1 MAKAYLI
8 STFMDDVELF
18 EIRKTQKLPNYII
31 QNFKLYRMIY
41 HNADYIVIE
50 FINETFEQNS
60 KSLKQID
67 KIKELF
73 ENQKVVLVT
82 PEITI
87 YYSKLLM
94 KSRLDFIVPGKLIYL
109 PSLALVYNEVQLTK
123 YKNRST
129 NSEKQITQFTPTTQ
143 AVLFT
148 LMILREKKWNLT
160 TLADYLNVSKMSV
173 SRAVQV
179 LKNQNLLIESQG
191 RANATMLIDLKL
203 KTDQIL
209 EDYESYFIN
218 PIIKTVTVDRN
229 LLDTKVISEMVE
241 SGQSALT
248 RYTMIGSPEHETFS
262 IEKNKWI
269 EPKESYNKYDF
280 DTEDVITI
288 EIWKHMIIRA
298 KTSLDKPS
306 VHPVE
311 LYISL
316 KKNLPYDDR
325 IDIAIN
331 DLLKDRIYKGVNKL

>member
-1 MAKAYLI
+1 
-8 STFMDDVELF
+8 
-18 EIRKTQKLPNYII
+18 
-31 QNFKLYRMIY
+31 
-41 HNADYIVIE
+41 
-50 FINETFEQNS
+50 
-60 KSLKQID
+60 
-67 KIKELF
+67 
-73 ENQKVVLVT
+73 
-82 PEITI
+82 
-87 YYSKLLM
+87 M

-191 RANATMLIDLKL
+191 RANATMLID
-203 KTDQIL
+203 
-209 EDYESYFIN
+209 
-218 PIIKTVTVDRN
+218 